1 MYSNGQLR
9 GAGLNPEPLIIAL
22 DYVRL
27 DPQGVLAVSGWAAG
41 AVPIDAIEVS
51 VGATILGEADYGRA
65 RPDVQ
70 AAHPD
75 FVNAAKSGFKL
86 LAHLS
91 DELLQADEAQ
101 VTARLN
107 GGQTRTALTRI
118 SRPPTLDR
126 PAATNDG
133 LLFHC
138 DILELLE
145 NGAMRLSGWA
155 APKEGLKSIEIDL
168 DGVHVGEARL
178 GFPRPD
184 VAADHPGISLA
195 RTSGF
200 EFRDKVRRVEPGE
213 HRVALTFRTGAG
225 GTIVRELTTTT
236 KTASSLAEIQIN
248 VDSPATAGGAFVHRI
263 RRMLLIEGWAV
274 SRNGIAAVD
283 VFLDDAPVASAV
295 RGIRRLDIA
304 TAFPDWPDSA
314 LAGFRIQ
321 LPRKLFP
328 RESHVL
334 RLQAR
339 DRSGETNE
347 LVLRVHVDEADLE
360 AEVGALRTRVAQAEI
375 DLKTALINASTIRPA
390 FTLFLAAASDK
401 EDFDLDLEQ
410 TLASLRGQAF
420 SEFSAVFLSAN
431 PQAAETAKKVA
442 AQSGVDLRMAR
453 CDADSDAENA
463 MEDASKYWIER
474 EHKPFFLF
482 LRTGDRLGADALM
495 EFALEFAT
503 WPEQEFVYAD
513 DRRHDARR
521 GKTAAFFK
529 PEWSPDLLWSTNY
542 IGRTW
547 CASAALLDRA
557 GTRLS
562 SWLQAGDF
570 DWLLRLTEIAYE
582 VGRAP
587 LVLAELAAGGD
598 ESGRERAALRAA
610 MARCGVKGGLRN
622 GRAPGVYRVR
632 RKLTTKGLV
641 SIVIPTIGSRGQI
654 ETCVASIRKLTR
666 YRNFEIVCVDNTR
679 EPNPPWK
686 AWLARSADRVVECR
700 SPFKW
705 STLNFVGAEA
715 ARGEYLL
722 FLNDDIE
729 VVDPRWL
736 HALMEHAERP
746 EVGVVGPRLLYPDG
760 RVQHGGMYLVD
771 RSARHAFRYAESDDP
786 GPFGLAAAEHNVAAV
801 TGACMLIRR
810 DIFDAVRGPAEGQAV
825 VNNDLDLCL
834 RVWRMGKRVVYTP
847 HTRLIHHETPTRGEF
862 GDSLDEADFDT
873 AWRST
878 FALGDPFLHPR
889 LSRDENDYAPDLEP
903 TRVICAGRPLLA
915 RESVRRILVQKLDH
929 VGDFVTGLP
938 AIQRL
943 KQKFPNAEIHV
954 LAPTASAPIAQW
966 EPSID
971 NLIEFNFF
979 HRISQEGRLDIGE
992 SDWLA
997 LEAQLK
1003 PLRFDIAVDLRKHT
1017 ETREVLRHSGA
1028 KLLAGFDLRGAYPWL
1043 DIALEWDGDWPYLP
1057 KRTQV
1062 ADDYVALVDAVS
1074 LACERERQ
1082 FMEAPSRSVANEA
1095 LRAAP
1100 GLADLRAGFFER
1112 AIVCV
1117 HPAAGNV
1124 LRQWPAEYFAQ
1135 LIDLITA
1142 AYDVNIALIG
1152 APNEAAVAEAVLD
1165 EARGREKLWSLVG
1178 KTKMPE
1184 LRLLLREARLFVGN
1198 NSGPHHLAA
1207 AMGTPTI
1214 GVHSGVVSANEW
1226 GPIGPRALALQR
1238 DMSCGPCYLDTPAKC
1253 SRGLACLRGLRPADV
1268 FRACEQM
1275 LGASLRLPLN

>member
-1 MYSNGQLR
+1 
-9 GAGLNPEPLIIAL
+9 LNSVPLIIAV

-27 DPQGVLAVSGWAAG
+27 DPQGVLAVAGWAAG
-41 AVPIDAIEVS
+41 ALPIDAIEVS

-70 AAHPD
+70 AAHPN

-86 LAHLS
+86 LARLS
-91 DELLQADEAQ
+91 DDLLQADEAQ
-101 VTARLN
+101 VTVRLN
-107 GGQTRTALTRI
+107 DGLTRTASTPI

-126 PAATNDG
+126 PPPANDG

-145 NGAMRLSGWA
+145 NGAMTLSGWA
-155 APKEGLKSIEIDL
+155 ALKEGLKSIEIHL
-168 DGVHVGEARL
+168 DGVNVGEARL

-184 VAADHPGISLA
+184 VAAAHPDISLA

-200 EFRDKVRRVEPGE
+200 EFRERVRGIEPGE
-213 HRVALTFRTGAG
+213 HRVALIFRTSAG
-225 GTIVRELTTTT
+225 RTMVRELTTATQIG
-236 KTASSLAEIQIN
+236 SSLEDIKIN
-248 VDSPATAGGAFVHRI
+248 VESPAVAGGAFVQRV
-263 RRMLLIEGWAV
+263 RRMLSIEGWAV
-274 SRNGIAAVD
+274 ARSGIAAID
-283 VFLDDAPVASAV
+283 IFLDDAPVGSAV

-304 TAFPDWPDSA
+304 AAFPDWYDSV

-328 RESHVL
+328 RESHAL

-339 DRSGETNE
+339 DRNGETKE
-347 LVLRVHVDEADLE
+347 LALQVHVDEADLE
-360 AEVGALRTRVAQAEI
+360 AEVGALRARVAQSEI
-375 DLKTALINASTIRPA
+375 DLKTTLINASTIRPA
-390 FTLFLAAASDK
+390 FTLFLAAANK
-401 EDFDLDLEQ
+401 EDFALDLEQ
-410 TLASLRGQAF
+410 TLTSLREQAF
-420 SEFSAVFLSAN
+420 SEFQTVFLTAN
-431 PQAAETAKKVA
+431 SHAAETAKRVSI
-442 AQSGVDLRMAR
+442 QSGVDLRIAR
-453 CDADSDAENA
+453 YDLASNAENA
-463 MEDASKYWIER
+463 MVDASKYWS
-474 EHKPFFLF
+474 EHKRKPFFLF
-482 LRTGDRLGADALM
+482 LRTGDRLGADALL
-495 EFALEFAT
+495 EFALELAT
-503 WPEQEFVYAD
+503 RPEQEFVYAD
-513 DRRHDARR
+513 DRRRDPRR
-521 GKTAAFFK
+521 GRTAAFFK

-547 CASAALLDRA
+547 CASAALAERVGA
-557 GTRLS
+557 RVS
-562 SWLQAGDF
+562 SWLEAGDF
-570 DWLLRLTEIAYE
+570 DWLLRFAEISYE
-582 VGRAP
+582 IGRTP
-587 LVLAELAAGGD
+587 LLLAELTSDGD
-598 ESGRERAALRAA
+598 ESAREKTALRAA
-610 MARCGVKGGLRN
+610 MVRGGVKGGLRN

-632 RKLTTKGLV
+632 RNLKTKGLV
-641 SIVIPTIGSRGQI
+641 SIVIPTIGSRGRI
-654 ETCVASIRKLTR
+654 ETCVTSIRKLTR
-666 YRNFEIVCVDNTR
+666 YRNLEIVCVDNTR

-686 AWLARSADRVVECR
+686 AWLAQSTDRVVECR
-700 SPFKW
+700 SPFNW
-705 STLNFVGAEA
+705 SILSIAGAEA

-736 HALMEHAERP
+736 HALMEHAERS
-746 EVGVVGPRLLYPDG
+746 EVGVVGPRLVYPDG
-760 RVQHGGMYLVD
+760 RVQHGGMYLTD
-771 RSARHAFRYAESDDP
+771 RGARHAFRYAENDDN
-786 GPFGLAAAEHNVAAV
+786 GPFGLAAAERNVVAV
-801 TGACMLIRR
+801 TGACMLMRR
-810 DIFDAVRGPAEGQAV
+810 DVFDSIRQSEDHTV

-834 RVWRMGKRVVYTP
+834 RVWRIGKRVVYTP
-847 HTRLIHHETPTRGEF
+847 HTSLIHHENPSRGEF
-862 GDSLDEADFDT
+862 GDSLDEADFDS
-873 AWRST
+873 AWRGT

-889 LSRDENDYAPDLEP
+889 LSRDENDYAPDPEP
-903 TRVICAGRPLLA
+903 TRVVFAGRPLFA
-915 RESVRRILVQKLDH
+915 HESVRRILVQKLDH
-929 VGDFVTGLP
+929 VGDFVTALP

-979 HRISQEGRLDIGE
+979 HPISQQGRLDIGE

-1017 ETREVLRHSGA
+1017 ETREVLKRSGA

-1043 DIALEWDGDWPYLP
+1043 DVALEWDGDHPYLP

-1062 ADDYVALVDAVS
+1062 ADDYVALVEAIS
-1074 LACERERQ
+1074 LACERERR
-1082 FMEAPSRSVANEA
+1082 FLDAPAPSAANET

-1100 GLADLRAGFFER
+1100 SLADLRPGFFER
-1112 AIVCV
+1112 PIVCV

-1124 LRQWPAEYFAQ
+1124 LRQWPPEYFAQ
-1135 LIDLITA
+1135 LIDLVTA
-1142 AYDVNIALIG
+1142 AYDVNIALVG
-1152 APNEAAVAEAVLD
+1152 APHEAAVVETILDKAV
-1165 EARGREKLWSLVG
+1165 AREKLWSLVG

-1184 LRLLLREARLFVGN
+1184 LRLLLRQARLFIGN

-1214 GVHSGVVSANEW
+1214 GVHSGVVSAKEW
-1226 GPIGPRALALQR
+1226 GPIGPSALALQR
-1238 DMSCGPCYLDTPAKC
+1238 DMSCSPCYLDSPAKC

-1275 LGASLRLPLN
+1275 LGASLRFPLN